1 MVVACEFFV
10 CVFEGRLTGEQHLA
24 LVIGQV
30 DVLGM
35 SRFAVHGRLHHV
47 VTCALA
53 AEHTSQVIALSL
65 FISGPRAFAM
75 QLAPHQIL
83 PTKYI
88 C

>member
-1 MVVACEFFV
+1 MVVVREFFLSA
-10 CVFEGRLTGEQHLA
+10 CGEGRLTGEQHLA

-30 DVLGM
+30 DVLGV

-65 FISGPRAFAM
+65 FICAHLLYATRTARN
-75 QLAPHQIL
+75 LI
-83 PTKYI
+83 
-88 C
+88 